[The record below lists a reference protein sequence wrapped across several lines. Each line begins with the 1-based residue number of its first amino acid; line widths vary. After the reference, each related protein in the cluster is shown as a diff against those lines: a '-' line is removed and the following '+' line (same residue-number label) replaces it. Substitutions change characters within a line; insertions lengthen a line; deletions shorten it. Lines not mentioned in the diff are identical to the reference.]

1 MSRPALSLTILGSG
15 DAFATG
21 GRPYSSCLLEPLAE
35 GDGEARGVLLD
46 CGPTAVPMLMAM
58 GFDMGRLDLIL
69 LSHLHGDHAFG
80 MPFVF
85 LDAQFRTKRKN
96 PLVVAGPPGTEAKCE
111 ALFRLAYADTLKE
124 MERRFEV
131 QYRELPE
138 GKESEVCGLR
148 ILPRKVV
155 HQIREIPYGY
165 RIAWR
170 DRALAWTGDTQ
181 WDEAIVDLARGADL
195 LIAECFTAGFQ
206 MKFHTSLEDLERNK
220 GRLEAR
226 RILLTHMG
234 ETMLRRM
241 AQGKVPFE
249 TASEGQRIEF

>member
-1 MSRPALSLTILGSG
+1 MSGLALTVLGSG

-21 GRPYSSCLLEPLAE
+21 GRPYSSYLLEPQE
-35 GDGEARGVLLD
+35 ERKGEARGVLLD

-58 GFDMGRLDLIL
+58 GFDMARLDLIL
-69 LSHLHGDHAFG
+69 LSHLHGDHVLG
-80 MPFVF
+80 MPMVF

-111 ALFRLAYADTLKE
+111 ALFRLAYADTLLE
-124 MERRFEV
+124 MGRRFEV
-131 QYRELPE
+131 EYRELPE
-138 GKESEVCGLR
+138 GGESEACGLR
-148 ILPRKVV
+148 VLPRKVV
-155 HQIREIPYGY
+155 HQIHEIPYGY

-170 DRALAWTGDTQ
+170 GRTLAWTGDTQ
-181 WDEAIVDLARGADL
+181 WDEAVVDLARGADL

-206 MKFHTSLEDLERNK
+206 LKFHTSLEDLERNR

-226 RILLTHMG
+226 RILLTHLG

-241 AQGKVPFE
+241 AGGKLPFE
-249 TASEGQRIEF
+249 TAMEGQRIEV